1 MGIFDK
7 FKKGFQK
14 SASAFSSGL
23 KEIIVKKEIDDENLN
38 KIEEFL
44 IQSDVGIEAAS
55 EIKKIISTKKIDP
68 NKDLTAEINL
78 ILNEYIVSLMKP
90 LENSSFFMKK
100 EKLNATLISGVNGVG
115 KTTSI
120 GKISKILKTNG
131 NKVMLAASD
140 TFRAAAIE
148 QLENWANKIEEFLI
162 QSDVG
167 VEVASEIKEII
178 SSKKIDPNK
187 DLKKEINFILKEY
200 ITSLMKPLEN
210 KSFFNKKEKLNAT
223 LIAGVNGVGKT
234 TSIGKISK
242 ILKTNGNKIML
253 AASDTFRAAA
263 IEQLE
268 NWANKVDVQI
278 TKSSQGS
285 DPASVAYKAIE
296 DSIKNNFDQVLIDT
310 AGRLQNKK
318 NLMEE
323 YKKIANVTKK
333 IDPEAPHDVILI
345 LDATSGQN
353 VINQVQEFNKIIPIT
368 GIIMTK
374 LDGTAKG
381 GILLA
386 LAKKYKLPIIALGL
400 GEKEDDLQI
409 FNAENFADAFIQTN

>member
-14 SASAFSSGL
+14 SASALSSGL
-23 KEIIVKKEIDDENLN
+23 KEIIIKKEIDDENLN

-55 EIKKIISTKKIDP
+55 EIKEIISKKKVDP
-68 NKDLTAEINL
+68 NKNLATEINL
-78 ILNEYIVSLMKP
+78 VLKEYIVSLMKP
-90 LENSSFFMKK
+90 MENNSFFLKK
-100 EKLNATLISGVNGVG
+100 EKLNVTLISGVNGVG

-120 GKISKILKTNG
+120 GKIGKILKTNG
-131 NKVMLAASD
+131 NKVMFVASD

-148 QLENWANKIEEFLI
+148 QLENWAK
-162 QSDVG
+162 
-167 VEVASEIKEII
+167 
-178 SSKKIDPNK
+178 
-187 DLKKEINFILKEY
+187 
-200 ITSLMKPLEN
+200 
-210 KSFFNKKEKLNAT
+210 
-223 LIAGVNGVGKT
+223 
-234 TSIGKISK
+234 
-242 ILKTNGNKIML
+242 
-253 AASDTFRAAA
+253 
-263 IEQLE
+263 
-268 NWANKVDVQI
+268 KVDIQI

-296 DSIKNNFDQVLIDT
+296 EALNNNFNQVLVDT

-323 YKKIANVTKK
+323 YKKIANVAKK
-333 IDPEAPHDVILI
+333 IEPDAPHDVILV

-353 VINQVQEFNKIIPIT
+353 VINQVEEFNKIIPIT

-400 GEKEDDLQI
+400 GEKEDDLQV
-409 FNAENFADAFIQTN
+409 FKAEQFAEAFIQSN

>member
-23 KEIIVKKEIDDENLN
+23 KEIIIKKEIDDKTLDQ
-38 KIEEFL
+38 IEEYL
-44 IQSDVGIEAAS
+44 IQSDVGLVAAE
-55 EIKKIISTKKIDP
+55 EIKKIIGQEKIDP
-68 NKDLTAEINL
+68 NKDILNEVNL
-78 ILNEYIVSLMKP
+78 ILRDYIITLMKP
-90 LENSSFFMKK
+90 LENENFFNKK
-100 EKLNATLISGVNGVG
+100 EKLNAVLISGVNGVG
-115 KTTSI
+115 KTTTI
-120 GKISKILKTNG
+120 GKVGKILKSNG
-131 NKVMLAASD
+131 NKVMFSACD

-148 QLENWANKIEEFLI
+148 QLESWANKI
-162 QSDVG
+162 
-167 VEVASEIKEII
+167 
-178 SSKKIDPNK
+178 
-187 DLKKEINFILKEY
+187 
-200 ITSLMKPLEN
+200 
-210 KSFFNKKEKLNAT
+210 
-223 LIAGVNGVGKT
+223 
-234 TSIGKISK
+234 
-242 ILKTNGNKIML
+242 
-253 AASDTFRAAA
+253 
-263 IEQLE
+263 
-268 NWANKVDVQI
+268 DVQI
-278 TKSSQGS
+278 TKSTQGS

-296 DSIKNNFDQVLIDT
+296 EALKADFNHVLIDT

-333 IDPEAPHDVILI
+333 IDPDAPHDVILV

-353 VINQVQEFNKIIPIT
+353 VINQVEEFNKIIPLT
-368 GIIMTK
+368 GLIMTK

-409 FNAENFADAFIQTN
+409 FNAEKFAEAFTQIN

>member
-7 FKKGFQK
+7 FKEGFQK
-14 SASAFSSGL
+14 SASALSSGI
-23 KEIIVKKEIDDENLN
+23 KEIIVKKKIDDENLN

-44 IQSDVGIEAAS
+44 IKSDVGIEAAS
-55 EIKKIISTKKIDP
+55 EIKQIISTKKIDP
-68 NKDLTAEINL
+68 SKDLSLEINL
-78 ILNEYIVSLMKP
+78 ILKDYIISLMKP
-90 LENSSFFMKK
+90 LENKSFFTKK
-100 EKLNATLISGVNGVG
+100 DKLNATLISGVNGVG
-115 KTTSI
+115 KTTTI
-120 GKISKILKTNG
+120 GKIGKILKSNG
-131 NKVMLAASD
+131 NKVMFAASD

-148 QLENWANKIEEFLI
+148 QLENW
-162 QSDVG
+162 
-167 VEVASEIKEII
+167 
-178 SSKKIDPNK
+178 
-187 DLKKEINFILKEY
+187 
-200 ITSLMKPLEN
+200 
-210 KSFFNKKEKLNAT
+210 
-223 LIAGVNGVGKT
+223 
-234 TSIGKISK
+234 
-242 ILKTNGNKIML
+242 GNKI
-253 AASDTFRAAA
+253 
-263 IEQLE
+263 
-268 NWANKVDVQI
+268 DVQVI
-278 TKSSQGS
+278 KSSQGS

-296 DSIKNNFDQVLIDT
+296 EALKNNFDQVLIDT

-333 IDPEAPHDVILI
+333 IDAEAPHDVVLV

-353 VINQVQEFNKIIPIT
+353 IINQVEEFNKIIPIT

-409 FNAENFADAFIQTN
+409 FEAEKFADAFTQTD